1 MLKQGNQSKV
11 MFEDGDAATICS
23 YSCAARSMA
32 VNTTIAMV
40 EQATTATKRQRS
52 VQLVLSV
59 GVSPNSQSIL
69 IGFGFVS

>member
-11 MFEDGDAATICS
+11 MFEDGDATTICS

-32 VNTTIAMV
+32 VNTTTAMV

-59 GVSPNSQSIL
+59 GVSPNIQSIL